1 MQSCTRYVEGKKFE
15 SFIGGYRVVSV
26 QAASEGGGG
35 AEPTPPEL
43 LLAPLGTCAGHYAV
57 EYLRTRALPSSGLR
71 VYVSAEKAERPAR
84 LDSFRV
90 VVDVPGIEERRQQGV
105 LRAVKACLIRNTL
118 AMSPA
123 IAVEVSGAAQELSLR
138 GCTAVAPAL

>member
-1 MQSCTRYVEGKKFE
+1 VEGKKFK

-43 LLAPLGTCAGHYAV
+43 LLAALGACAGHCV
-57 EYLRTRALPSSGLR
+57 IEYLRARAQPLSGLR
-71 VYVSAEKAERPAR
+71 VYVSAEKAECPAR

-90 VVDVPGIEERRQQGV
+90 VVDLPGIEERHQQGV
-105 LRAVKACLIRNTL
+105 LRVVKACLIHNTL
-118 AMSPA
+118 AMTPA

-138 GCTAVAPAL
+138 VCTAVAPAL